1 MFKFGHQET
10 SPPLPAPEPLALP
23 DVGTAAFLGPAERG
37 PTWPQPVGSWQEFV
51 HWFGPHVP
59 GSCLAYVVD
68 GYFRNGGRRCY
79 IVRIV
84 PADARTATM
93 TFSTLRVQAVGPGN
107 WGNRVAV
114 RIKESGRGR
123 FRLTVRYWRGDPP
136 SDFIAP
142 RPRIVPDLEENYDH
156 LSADPRSPDYVLK
169 RLERGES
176 RLITVG
182 WANERRRGVP
192 RPRDFAF
199 LRGGADGTSITVADY
214 EGEPYAP
221 PEERRGLVALRDVPE
236 VSLVAAPEGSGSL
249 VVQAAVVAHCDTS
262 LLFRIGLIA
271 GPPNAKAI
279 STVSALSDTSHAAMF
294 FPWLEV
300 LDPLT
305 KSPKLVPPVGHVAG
319 ILARVSQP
327 QGMRAPLEGQAI
339 QGVLGVGTA
348 LSEAECAG
356 LAERRVNPIR
366 DRSAWG
372 EQIVLGA
379 ACTMSSNQAW
389 RPLHARR
396 LADAVERA
404 VVEGTRWVVGRP
416 NDQGVGEALH
426 IQISTFLSRL
436 WRSGLLQGERAE
448 EAYFVRCGRDTMAE
462 DDLAEGRV
470 IVEVGLAITAPGRF
484 VVFRLIQSPGGAQIV
499 ELG

>member
-1 MFKFGHQET
+1 M
-10 SPPLPAPEPLALP
+10 
-23 DVGTAAFLGPAERG
+23 
-37 PTWPQPVGSWQEFV
+37 
-51 HWFGPHVP
+51 
-59 GSCLAYVVD
+59 
-68 GYFRNGGRRCY
+68 
-79 IVRIV
+79 
-84 PADARTATM
+84 
-93 TFSTLRVQAVGPGN
+93 
-107 WGNRVAV
+107 
-114 RIKESGRGR
+114 
-123 FRLTVRYWRGDPP
+123 
-136 SDFIAP
+136 
-142 RPRIVPDLEENYDH
+142 
-156 LSADPRSPDYVLK
+156 
-169 RLERGES
+169 
-176 RLITVG
+176 
-182 WANERRRGVP
+182 
-192 RPRDFAF
+192 
-199 LRGGADGTSITVADY
+199 
-214 EGEPYAP
+214 
-221 PEERRGLVALRDVPE
+221 
-236 VSLVAAPEGSGSL
+236 
-249 VVQAAVVAHCDTS
+249 
-262 LLFRIGLIA
+262 
-271 GPPNAKAI
+271 
-279 STVSALSDTSHAAMF
+279 
-294 FPWLEV
+294 
-300 LDPLT
+300 
-305 KSPKLVPPVGHVAG
+305 
-319 ILARVSQP
+319 
-327 QGMRAPLEGQAI
+327 
-339 QGVLGVGTA
+339 A

-416 NDQGVGEALH
+416 NDQGVWEALH